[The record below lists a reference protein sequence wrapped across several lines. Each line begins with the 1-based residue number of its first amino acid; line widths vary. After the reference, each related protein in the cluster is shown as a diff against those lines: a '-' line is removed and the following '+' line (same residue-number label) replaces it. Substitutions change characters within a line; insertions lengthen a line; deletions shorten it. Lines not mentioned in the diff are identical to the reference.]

1 MTAPNALGPSH
12 YRGLRSHSDTIHS
25 VGLLWMSDQP
35 VAETSTREHNTHKRQ
50 AIMPPAGYEPTV
62 LASGRPQTQ
71 ALNRAAFGIGTLL
84 TW

>member
-1 MTAPNALGPSH
+1 
-12 YRGLRSHSDTIHS
+12 
-25 VGLLWMSDQP
+25 MSDQP